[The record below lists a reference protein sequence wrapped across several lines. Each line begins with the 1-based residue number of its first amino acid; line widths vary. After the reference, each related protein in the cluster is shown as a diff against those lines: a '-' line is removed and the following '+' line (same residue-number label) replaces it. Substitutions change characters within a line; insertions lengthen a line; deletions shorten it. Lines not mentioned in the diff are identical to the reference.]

1 MCVHKN
7 YKAESEESQE
17 RFLKQYMNIIFIFF
31 FFISEAKREERYFPE
46 SPNLKTG
53 RPISVVVSTTGRLD
67 SGGSKA

>member
-31 FFISEAKREERYFPE
+31 FFH
-46 SPNLKTG
+46 
-53 RPISVVVSTTGRLD
+53 
-67 SGGSKA
+67 